1 MTLILLA
8 ISLTIALCVIAYNFA
23 IYALPFMVGLT
34 AFQYVYGMEAGF
46 LLSAL
51 AALGAALLSVALV
64 IAVVG
69 FAKNPALGLIA
80 LAVFAVPAMIA
91 GYALV
96 HGVTKN
102 FVELDDYAEPARR
115 RRRSLHRHSGDAQS
129 QCARYRRPVS
139 LMRSRIAARH
149 KKNLRRFAL
158 LGFRHPAL
166 RNGAT
171 GAVRARVFAPIGP
184 AVEVG
189 HRPVLSAVARSP
201 LSASFPS
208 VSWRPRTPSCSPA
221 LQFTRSHLRPTGW
234 NNAIHPRAQ

>member
-46 LLSAL
+46 LLAAL

-69 FAKNPALGLIA
+69 FAKNPALRLIA

-102 FVELDDYAEPARR
+102 FVDSTIMLNLLGGAGG
-115 RRRSLHRHSGDAQS
+115 LFIG
-129 QCARYRRPVS
+129 
-139 LMRSRIAARH
+139 IAAML
-149 KKNLRRFAL
+149 NLNAL
-158 LGFRHPAL
+158 G
-166 RNGAT
+166 T
-171 GAVRARVFAPIGP
+171 G
-184 AVEVG
+184 
-189 HRPVLSAVARSP
+189 VLSR
-201 LSASFPS
+201 
-208 VSWRPRTPSCSPA
+208 
-221 LQFTRSHLRPTGW
+221 
-234 NNAIHPRAQ
+234 